1 MLEGAKRASHIDP
14 PASSYAIMRRAR
26 PYRGENS
33 EPGKDVR
40 GELEPRPGI
49 REQPGSDSVIAVM
62 SAARPLFP
70 RKRTSIRDLAMSH
83 SCQELTHAPQ
93 QERARR
99 NAYSIT
105 SSAATSSVCG
115 TERPSALAVLR
126 LISSS
131 NRVGCTPPV
140 NPHTAPPPSPCWR
153 TSASRPG
160 GTAAGCCA

>member
-1 MLEGAKRASHIDP
+1 MLERAERASHIDP
-14 PASSYAIMRRAR
+14 PASSYAIMQRAST
-26 PYRGENS
+26 YCGENPG
-33 EPGKDVR
+33 PGKDVR

-126 LISSS
+126 LDQQLEPS
-131 NRVGCTPPV
+131 GLCTPSQSPYSTPAV
-140 NPHTAPPPSPCWR
+140 ALLAYQRIAP
-153 TSASRPG
+153 G
-160 GTAAGCCA
+160 